1 MFRVLPHA
9 LPRSTGTASYI
20 HSLPHQPRTFRSF
33 SSPFSCLSP
42 FSSSSSSSS
51 PLTSRFPRHSRSTHY
66 LLPVAVAIS
75 VYVVAEL
82 SNLDFS
88 LLHSSRSR
96 GSSSS
101 SSSSQ
106 AIFLTPTMSTS
117 GSIAPGRPETLTKE
131 EEARLKEFW
140 NAALRVFGVGAPED
154 SESPSRTPAAVEEEN
169 GDSVAPHTSPDRR
182 KKGTLGR
189 LLSRKEKAGLPKK
202 ETAVAA
208 DAGADTVLDA
218 SDDKYGHT
226 REFKA
231 ALASQTPAELR
242 DAFWSMVKCDDPDAL
257 LLRFLRARK
266 WDVDK
271 ALVMMVATMNW
282 RSKEMDVQAVVG
294 KGEGGAAAEKDN
306 DFMMQLR
313 LGKSY
318 LHGLDKEGRPICF
331 VRVRLH
337 KQGEQSEESIE
348 RYTVYIM
355 ETARLMLQ
363 PPVDTAAVVFD
374 MTGFSMANM
383 DYAPVKY
390 LIKCFEAHYPE
401 SLGICLV
408 HKAPWLFS
416 GIWTVIRGWLDPVV
430 ASKIHFTKTTEDM
443 EAFIPRENIPK
454 ELGGSEDWTYTYVEP
469 IADENAP
476 LEDGARR
483 NALQSA
489 RGDQIRGYET
499 ATRAW
504 ITGGEAGENA
514 AAERKAIAKKLAT
527 GYWEM
532 DRYLRA
538 RTVYDRTGVLSPNG
552 KVDFYDYRKKPGA
565 VETSEDDID

>member
-1 MFRVLPHA
+1 
-9 LPRSTGTASYI
+9 
-20 HSLPHQPRTFRSF
+20 
-33 SSPFSCLSP
+33 
-42 FSSSSSSSS
+42 
-51 PLTSRFPRHSRSTHY
+51 
-66 LLPVAVAIS
+66 
-75 VYVVAEL
+75 
-82 SNLDFS
+82 
-88 LLHSSRSR
+88 
-96 GSSSS
+96 
-101 SSSSQ
+101 
-106 AIFLTPTMSTS
+106 MSTS

-131 EEARLKEFW
+131 EEAKLKEFW
-140 NAALRVFGVGAPED
+140 NAALKVFGAGASEGP
-154 SESPSRTPAAVEEEN
+154 ESPPQTPTDAAAEEEN
-169 GDSVAPHTSPDRR
+169 GDSVTPHTSPDKRR
-182 KKGTLGR
+182 KKTLGR
-189 LLSRKEKAGLPKK
+189 LLSRKEKGGAPKK
-202 ETAVAA
+202 ETAVATG
-208 DAGADTVLDA
+208 AGADIVLDA
-218 SDDKYGHT
+218 PDDKYGHT
-226 REFKA
+226 KEFKA
-231 ALASQTPAELR
+231 ALASQTPDQLR
-242 DAFWSMVKCDDPDAL
+242 DAFWSMVKCDNPDAL

-282 RSKEMDVQAVVG
+282 RSEEMNVQALVR
-294 KGEGGAAAEKDN
+294 KGEGGAAAEKDS

-313 LGKSY
+313 MGKSY

-337 KQGEQSEESIE
+337 KQGEQSEESLE

-416 GIWTVIRGWLDPVV
+416 SIWTVIKGWLDPVV

-469 IADENAP
+469 ITDENAP
-476 LEDGARR
+476 LGEEARR
-483 NALQSA
+483 NVLQSA
-489 RGDQIRGYET
+489 REDQIRKYET
-499 ATRAW
+499 ATRTW
-504 ITGGEAGENA
+504 IAGGEAGENA
-514 AAERKAIAKKLAT
+514 AAERKAIARKLAT

-532 DRYLRA
+532 DRHLRA

-552 KVDFYDYRKKPGA
+552 EVDFYGYRKKAAA

>member
-1 MFRVLPHA
+1 MFKSLPHTF
-9 LPRSTGTASYI
+9 LRSTGTSSYI
-20 HSLPHQPRTFRSF
+20 HSRPQQQRTFRSF
-33 SSPFSCLSP
+33 SSS

-51 PLTSRFPRHSRSTHY
+51 SSPPIPRFPRYSRSTHY

-75 VYVVAEL
+75 AYAVAKL
-82 SNLDFS
+82 SNPDFS
-88 LLHSSRSR
+88 LLHSFRPQKN
-96 GSSSS
+96 
-101 SSSSQ
+101 SSSQ
-106 AIFLTPTMSTS
+106 PIFLTPTMSTS

-131 EEARLKEFW
+131 EEAKLKEFW
-140 NAALRVFGVGAPED
+140 NVALKVFGVGAPED
-154 SESPSRTPAAVEEEN
+154 SDSPSQTLGTAEEEN
-169 GDSVAPHTSPDRR
+169 GDPVTTSHTSPD
-182 KKGTLGR
+182 KKKKTLGR
-189 LLSRKEKAGLPKK
+189 LLSRKEKTGAPRK
-202 ETAVAA
+202 EPPAA
-208 DAGADTVLDA
+208 TDASADIALDS

-226 REFKA
+226 KEFKA

-242 DAFWSMVKCDDPDAL
+242 DAFWSMVKCDNPDAL

-282 RSKEMDVQAVVG
+282 RSKDMNVQSVVW

-306 DFMMQLR
+306 GFMMQLR
-313 LGKSY
+313 MGKCY

-337 KQGEQSEESIE
+337 KQGEQSEESLE

-416 GIWTVIRGWLDPVV
+416 SIWTVIKGWLDPVV

-443 EAFIPRENIPK
+443 EAFIPKENIPK
-454 ELGGSEDWTYTYVEP
+454 ELGGSEDWTYTYVDP
-469 IADENAP
+469 IPDEDAP
-476 LEDGARR
+476 LEDEARK
-483 NALQSA
+483 NTLQSA
-489 RGDQIRGYET
+489 REEQVRKYET

-504 ITGGEAGENA
+504 IAGGEAGESA
-514 AAERKAIAKKLAT
+514 AAERKAIARKLAT

-532 DRYLRA
+532 DRHLRA
-538 RTVYDRTGVLSPNG
+538 RTVYDRTGVLLPNG
-552 KVDFYDYRKKPGA
+552 KVDFYSYRKKNAGA

>member
-1 MFRVLPHA
+1 
-9 LPRSTGTASYI
+9 
-20 HSLPHQPRTFRSF
+20 
-33 SSPFSCLSP
+33 
-42 FSSSSSSSS
+42 
-51 PLTSRFPRHSRSTHY
+51 
-66 LLPVAVAIS
+66 
-75 VYVVAEL
+75 
-82 SNLDFS
+82 
-88 LLHSSRSR
+88 
-96 GSSSS
+96 
-101 SSSSQ
+101 
-106 AIFLTPTMSTS
+106 MSTS
-117 GSIAPGRPETLTKE
+117 RSIAPGRPETLTKE
-131 EEARLKEFW
+131 EEAKLKQFW
-140 NAALRVFGVGAPED
+140 NAALKVFGTSAPED
-154 SESPSRTPAAVEEEN
+154 SESLPQAPATEEEN
-169 GDSVAPHTSPDRR
+169 GNSVTSPTSPTSPDKR

-189 LLSRKEKAGLPKK
+189 LLSRKEKTGAPKK
-202 ETAVAA
+202 EAVAA
-208 DAGADTVLDA
+208 TGAGADIVIDA

-242 DAFWSMVKCDDPDAL
+242 DAFWSMAKCDNPDAL

-282 RSKEMDVQAVVG
+282 RSKEMNVQAVVG

-313 LGKSY
+313 MGKSY

-337 KQGEQSEESIE
+337 KQGEQSEESLE

-383 DYAPVKY
+383 DYAPVKF

-416 GIWTVIRGWLDPVV
+416 SIWTVIKGWLDPVV

-443 EAFIPRENIPK
+443 EVFIPKEKIPK

-469 IADENAP
+469 IPDENSP
-476 LEDGARR
+476 FEDGARR
-483 NALQSA
+483 NMLQST
-489 RGDQIRGYET
+489 REEQIRKYEA

-504 ITGGEAGENA
+504 IASGEAGESA
-514 AAERKAIAKKLAT
+514 AAERRAISRELAT

-532 DRYLRA
+532 DKYLRA
-538 RTVYDRTGVLSPNG
+538 RTVYDRTGVLLPNG
-552 KVDFYDYRKKPGA
+552 EVNFYNYKKEKASA

>member
-1 MFRVLPHA
+1 
-9 LPRSTGTASYI
+9 
-20 HSLPHQPRTFRSF
+20 
-33 SSPFSCLSP
+33 
-42 FSSSSSSSS
+42 
-51 PLTSRFPRHSRSTHY
+51 
-66 LLPVAVAIS
+66 
-75 VYVVAEL
+75 
-82 SNLDFS
+82 
-88 LLHSSRSR
+88 
-96 GSSSS
+96 
-101 SSSSQ
+101 
-106 AIFLTPTMSTS
+106 MSTS

-131 EEARLKEFW
+131 EEAKLKEFW
-140 NAALRVFGVGAPED
+140 NAALKVFGVSAPED
-154 SESPSRTPAAVEEEN
+154 SESSSQTTAAAEEEN
-169 GDSVAPHTSPDRR
+169 GDSVTSPTSPD
-182 KKGTLGR
+182 KKKKKTLGR
-189 LLSRKEKAGLPKK
+189 LLSRKEKTAPPKK
-202 ETAVAA
+202 ETAAA
-208 DAGADTVLDA
+208 TGAGADMVLDT

-226 REFKA
+226 KEFNA

-242 DAFWSMVKCDDPDAL
+242 DAFWGMVKCDNPDAL

-282 RSKEMDVQAVVG
+282 RSKEMNVQAVIR

-313 LGKSY
+313 MGKSY

-331 VRVRLH
+331 VRVKLH
-337 KQGEQSEESIE
+337 KQGEQSEESLE

-416 GIWTVIRGWLDPVV
+416 SIWTVIKGWLDPVV
-430 ASKIHFTKTTEDM
+430 ASKIHFTKTIEDM
-443 EAFIPRENIPK
+443 EAFIPKENIPG

-476 LEDGARR
+476 LKDEVRGS
-483 NALQSA
+483 ALQSA
-489 RGDQIRGYET
+489 REEQVRQFET

-504 ITGGEAGENA
+504 IAAGATGGESA

-532 DRYLRA
+532 DKHLRA

-552 KVDFYDYRKKPGA
+552 EVDFYGYRKKVGA

>member
-1 MFRVLPHA
+1 
-9 LPRSTGTASYI
+9 
-20 HSLPHQPRTFRSF
+20 
-33 SSPFSCLSP
+33 
-42 FSSSSSSSS
+42 
-51 PLTSRFPRHSRSTHY
+51 
-66 LLPVAVAIS
+66 
-75 VYVVAEL
+75 
-82 SNLDFS
+82 
-88 LLHSSRSR
+88 
-96 GSSSS
+96 
-101 SSSSQ
+101 
-106 AIFLTPTMSTS
+106 MSTP

-131 EEARLKEFW
+131 EEAKLKEFW
-140 NAALRVFGVGAPED
+140 NTALKVFGVSAPEG
-154 SESPSRTPAAVEEEN
+154 SESPSQAPATAEEN
-169 GDSVAPHTSPDRR
+169 GDPVTSHTSPD
-182 KKGTLGR
+182 KKKKTLGR
-189 LLSRKEKAGLPKK
+189 LLSRKEKTGAPRK
-202 ETAVAA
+202 EPPAA
-208 DAGADTVLDA
+208 TDAGADIALDA

-226 REFKA
+226 KEFKA
-231 ALASQTPAELR
+231 ALASQTPSELR
-242 DAFWSMVKCDDPDAL
+242 DAFWSMVKCDNPDAL

-282 RSKEMDVQAVVG
+282 RSKDMNVQTVVG

-313 LGKSY
+313 MGKCY

-337 KQGEQSEESIE
+337 KQGEQSEESLE

-416 GIWTVIRGWLDPVV
+416 SIWAVIKGWLDPVV
-430 ASKIHFTKTTEDM
+430 ASKIHFTKTIEDM
-443 EAFIPRENIPK
+443 EAFIPKENIPR

-469 IADENAP
+469 TPDENVP
-476 LEDGARR
+476 LEDEARK
-483 NALQSA
+483 NTLQSA
-489 RGDQIRGYET
+489 RGELVRKYES
-499 ATRAW
+499 ATHAW
-504 ITGGEAGENA
+504 IAGGEAGEIA
-514 AAERKAIAKKLAT
+514 AAERKAIARKLAT

-532 DRYLRA
+532 DKNLRA
-538 RTVYDRTGVLSPNG
+538 RTVYDRTGVLLPNG
-552 KVDFYDYRKKPGA
+552 QVDFYGHRKKNAGA